1 MDSFYKFLFCAIKWH
16 SADLHLLSKG
26 EKDMKQCYTIGNYV
40 KISQLDDEGN
50 TSIILAEAE
59 IPLKV
64 MVGKELQVRPC
75 ERYAELISLGVV
87 REVRNYKKRSHIE
100 VRTGKCWYA
109 IEADAGLES
118 IMTDSMNYCD
128 M

>member
-1 MDSFYKFLFCAIKWH
+1 
-16 SADLHLLSKG
+16 
-26 EKDMKQCYTIGNYV
+26 MKQRYTIGNYV

-59 IPLKV
+59 MPLKV
-64 MVGKELQVRPC
+64 TLDKELLVRPC
-75 ERYAELISLGVV
+75 ERYAEWISLGVV

-100 VRTGKCWYA
+100 VLADMGLYA
-109 IEADAGLES
+109 LEVNAGLES